1 MASVEK
7 SLGEVTVNSLYCTEE
22 VFQGG
27 CAGPRVTGMEDFG
40 VQGFRERNE
49 NLEILRNL
57 L

>member
-1 MASVEK
+1 MASVKK

-49 NLEILRNL
+49 NLKILRNL